1 MKRNCTSEASQ
12 FKTLNVTRPREY
24 VVQVE
29 LNRPEKLNA
38 MNTDFWRYMYTT
50 VFPIYAHAC
59 VNDAQN
65 AYYDTEDFSQ
75 CVIVAHTFYSCLPPR
90 KKFYFTS
97 C

>member
-65 AYYDTEDFSQ
+65 FILMYKVFNSN
-75 CVIVAHTFYSCLPPR
+75 VIMMQFL
-90 KKFYFTS
+90 F
-97 C
+97 